1 MQKQPNYSK
10 YSDEHLHC
18 FSNHLLHFLANA
30 KAFVYQEKGAHKS
43 KCQRMI
49 GILVLFLLL

>member
-1 MQKQPNYSK
+1 MQEQPNYSK
-10 YSDEHLHC
+10 YSDEHLYC

-30 KAFVYQEKGAHKS
+30 KAFMHQEKVAHKH

>member
-10 YSDEHLHC
+10 YSDEHLYC
-18 FSNHLLHFLANA
+18 FSNHLLHFLAKE
-30 KAFVYQEKGAHKS
+30 KAFMHQEKGAHKP